1 MNKSLITLVLLTL
14 ISPGS
19 HAQAPDAA
27 ASHWA
32 NVVANESLVS
42 PNLVYKRANGEEI
55 KLDVTT
61 AGPRLQTRPTLNY
74 IHGGGWIGGSKEQ
87 YAFWSLPFL
96 ARGMNIVNVEYRM
109 ASVSLAPAA
118 VEDCR
123 CALRWVFQH
132 AKEFGFDTAKLAVD
146 GHSAGGHLSLMTGML
161 DPSAGFDNECPGK
174 EPLKVAAIINFFGI
188 TDVPDVLAGPNQQ
201 PWAVMWFGSQPDRMD
216 LARQLSPVTYVRR
229 GLPPIITVHGD
240 LDQLVPYPE
249 AVRLHKALD
258 EAQVPNQLV
267 TISGGKHGSWTREQN
282 FSAQEAV
289 FRFLERYQV
298 LSR

>member
-61 AGPRLQTRPTLNY
+61 AGPRSQTRPTLIY
-74 IHGGGWIGGSKEQ
+74 IHGGGWTGGSKEQ

-109 ASVSLAPAA
+109 ASVSLAPAS

-188 TDVPDVLAGPNQQ
+188 TDVADVLEGPNQQ
-201 PWAVMWFGSQPDRMD
+201 PWAVMWFGSLPDRMG
-216 LARQLSPVTYVRR
+216 LAKRLSPIMYVRR
-229 GLPPIITVHGD
+229 DLPPIITVHGD

-267 TISGGKHGSWTREQN
+267 TITGGKHGSWTREQN
-282 FSAQEAV
+282 ATAQEAV
-289 FRFLERYQV
+289 FHFLERYQV

>member
-1 MNKSLITLVLLTL
+1 LNKSLITLVLLTL

-61 AGPRLQTRPTLNY
+61 AGPRSQTRPTLIY
-74 IHGGGWIGGSKEQ
+74 IHGGGWTGGSKEQ
-87 YAFWSLPFL
+87 YGFWSLPFL

-188 TDVPDVLAGPNQQ
+188 TDVADVLEGPNQQ
-201 PWAVMWFGSQPDRMD
+201 PWAVMWFGSLPDRMG
-216 LARQLSPVTYVRR
+216 LAKRLSPIMYVRR
-229 GLPPIITVHGD
+229 DLPPIITVHGD

-267 TISGGKHGSWTREQN
+267 TITGGKHGSWTREQN
-282 FSAQEAV
+282 ATAQEAV
-289 FRFLERYQV
+289 FHFLERYQV

>member
-61 AGPRLQTRPTLNY
+61 AGPRSQTRPTLIY
-74 IHGGGWIGGSKEQ
+74 IHGGGWTGGSKEQ

-188 TDVPDVLAGPNQQ
+188 TDVADVLEGPNQQ
-201 PWAVMWFGSQPDRMD
+201 PWAVMWFGSLPDRMG
-216 LARQLSPVTYVRR
+216 LAKRLSPIMYVRR
-229 GLPPIITVHGD
+229 DLPPIITVHGD

-267 TISGGKHGSWTREQN
+267 TITGGKHGSWTREQN
-282 FSAQEAV
+282 ATAQEAV
-289 FRFLERYQV
+289 FHFLERYQV

>member
-27 ASHWA
+27 AAHWA

-61 AGPRLQTRPTLNY
+61 AGPRSQTRPTLIY
-74 IHGGGWIGGSKEQ
+74 IHGGGWTGGSKEQ

-96 ARGMNIVNVEYRM
+96 ARGMNIVNVEYRL
-109 ASVSLAPAA
+109 ASVSLAPAS

-161 DPSAGFDNECPGK
+161 DPSARFDNECPGK
-174 EPLKVAAIINFFGI
+174 EPLKVAADHQFLW
-188 TDVPDVLAGPNQQ
+188 DH
-201 PWAVMWFGSQPDRMD
+201 
-216 LARQLSPVTYVRR
+216 RR
-229 GLPPIITVHGD
+229 
-240 LDQLVPYPE
+240 
-249 AVRLHKALD
+249 R
-258 EAQVPNQLV
+258 
-267 TISGGKHGSWTREQN
+267 
-282 FSAQEAV
+282 
-289 FRFLERYQV
+289 
-298 LSR
+298 

>member
-1 MNKSLITLVLLTL
+1 LNKELIIIVLLTFTT
-14 ISPGS
+14 SGAW
-19 HAQAPDAA
+19 AQEPDPAER
-27 ASHWA
+27 WA
-32 NVVANESLVS
+32 TVVANESVVS
-42 PNLVYKRANGEEI
+42 PNLAYKKANGEEV

-61 AGPRLQTRPTLNY
+61 AGPRSQIRPTLIY
-74 IHGGGWIGGSKEQ
+74 IHGGGWTGGSKEQ
-87 YAFWSLPFL
+87 YALWSLPFL
-96 ARGMNIVNVEYRM
+96 ARGMNIVNVEYRL
-109 ASVSLAPAA
+109 ASASLAPAG

-123 CALRWVFQH
+123 CALRWVYQP
-132 AKEFGFDTAKLAVD
+132 AKEFGFDTSKLAVD

-161 DPSAGFDNECPGK
+161 DPTAGFDNECAGK
-174 EPLKVAAIINFFGI
+174 ESLKVAAIINFFGI
-188 TDVPDVLAGPNQQ
+188 TDVPDVLEGPNQQ

-216 LARQLSPVTYVRR
+216 LARRLSPITYVRR

-282 FSAQEAV
+282 FSAQEGV
-289 FRFLERYQV
+289 FRFLEKYQV